1 MSLLLDRL
9 ASIPE
14 AEVPLTPEIEDGMAD
29 SVRYLESDAALRSL
43 GEDTYW
49 PKWHSPWWH
58 MVTLWELGEARRIP
72 EPAQRAMIDGLNA
85 LPIKIFP
92 IKPAD
97 TPPGVD
103 AHRGSS
109 CHCALGTIYQV
120 LAACGCDLDR
130 ELPWA
135 KPWFLRYQMA
145 DGGLTCD
152 GAAYLTDECPSS
164 MVGTIAPFE
173 AMLLGT
179 WSPEQRAFLER
190 GAAFL
195 SGREL
200 TRGSDTVFNAEE
212 RDAARAWVMPCFPRL
227 YFYDVLRGARAL
239 VRWAELG
246 GTLAAAR
253 PLTGVVR
260 HLIDAFPDGIVRI
273 QRRSFEGP
281 TTIARGADGTWHREQ
296 ASRFPLLDAT
306 SIVGA
311 PSTVL
316 TRQWSEIRKTI
327 ARLALA

>member
-1 MSLLLDRL
+1 VSALLDRL
-9 ASIPE
+9 AMVPDV
-14 AEVPLTPEIEDGMAD
+14 EVPLTPAIEDGIAD
-29 SVRYLESDAALRSL
+29 SVRYLESDAAVRSL
-43 GEDTYW
+43 EADTYW

-58 MVTLWELGEARRIP
+58 MVVLWELGEARRIP
-72 EPAQRAMIDGLNA
+72 ERVQRAMVDGLNA
-85 LPIKIFP
+85 LPITIFP
-92 IKPAD
+92 IQPED

-120 LAACGCDLDR
+120 LAACGLEVDR

-145 DGGLTCD
+145 DGGFNCD
-152 GAAYLTDECPSS
+152 GAAYLTGECPSS

-173 AMLLGT
+173 AMLLGE
-179 WSPEQRAFLER
+179 WSLDQRAFLER

-195 SGREL
+195 VGREL

-212 RDAARAWVMPCFPRL
+212 REAAPSWLLPCSPRL

-239 VRWAELG
+239 VRYIEAG
-246 GTLAAAR
+246 GGLTASR

-260 HLIDAFPDGIVRI
+260 HLIAAFPDGIVRV
-273 QRRSFEGP
+273 QRRAYDKL
-281 TTIARGADGTWHREQ
+281 TTLARGDDGEWHREPS
-296 ASRFPLLDAT
+296 SRFPLLEAT

-311 PSTVL
+311 PSATL
-316 TRQWSEIRKTI
+316 TRQWSELRQAID
-327 ARLALA
+327 RLALA